1 MSQQDGSTTPG
12 DSPMGAAESIRE
24 AGRTSWAII
33 GIILVAAAFV
43 GAFVFTRS
51 VSVPIV
57 LAFVLAVVFQP
68 AADWLVK
75 RGMSRGAAAAVTLLG
90 MVVVL
95 IGIAA
100 LVAAT
105 IVANWDTISG
115 DLSDAAS
122 KVDDML
128 SNTSFSST
136 LGSEANA
143 SGGSSGSTLL
153 TGLGSGVASAFN
165 SVAGLIAGL
174 FFGLWVAF
182 YVLQGNYVRDK
193 SKDPPGARPPSR
205 FTELVEYS
213 ETSIRGYYTSQTV
226 LGIFDG
232 TLIALPMVLLGIPGA
247 LSVAVVNVVGSY
259 IPYIGAF
266 VGGGLAVLLA
276 LAEGGTSMALF
287 MLVVVLLVQNTLE
300 NIIQPKVTSKYV
312 SLSPLAVLLAT
323 ALGGVVAGLV
333 GLIVAVPFAA
343 VAVKAVDLARRPDGV
358 TAATTADAST
368 DATAT
373 STDTAD
379 ASTDTPAPATDATTA
394 STDTADAST
403 DTPAPATDATT
414 DATGPATDDT
424 S

>member
-1 MSQQDGSTTPG
+1 M
-12 DSPMGAAESIRE
+12 
-24 AGRTSWAII
+24 
-33 GIILVAAAFV
+33 VA
-43 GAFVFTRS
+43 
-51 VSVPIV
+51 
-57 LAFVLAVVFQP
+57 
-68 AADWLVK
+68 
-75 RGMSRGAAAAVTLLG
+75 
-90 MVVVL
+90 VL

-105 IVANWDTISG
+105 VVANWGEISS
-115 DLSDAAS
+115 DLSDAAN

-153 TGLGSGVASAFN
+153 TGLGSGLASAFN
-165 SVAGLIAGL
+165 SVAGVIAGL

-182 YVLQGNYVRDK
+182 YVLQGNYVRDE
-193 SKDPPGARPPSR
+193 SKDPPSDGPPSK
-205 FTELVEYS
+205 FTELAEYS
-213 ETSIRGYYTSQTV
+213 TTSIRGYYTSQTV

-300 NIIQPKVTSKYV
+300 NIIQPKITSKYV

-343 VAVKAVDLARRPDGV
+343 VAVKAVHLARRQDGV
-358 TAATTADAST
+358 TT
-368 DATAT
+368 ATAT
-373 STDTAD
+373 STDAPSTD
-379 ASTDTPAPATDATTA
+379 ASTTPAL
-394 STDTADAST
+394 
-403 DTPAPATDATT
+403 
-414 DATGPATDDT
+414 DDT